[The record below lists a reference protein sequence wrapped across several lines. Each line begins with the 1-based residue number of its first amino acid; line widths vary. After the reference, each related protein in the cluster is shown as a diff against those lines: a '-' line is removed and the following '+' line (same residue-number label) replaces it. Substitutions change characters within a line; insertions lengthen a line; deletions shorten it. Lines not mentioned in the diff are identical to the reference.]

1 MISALGTGIIAACCA
16 GVAVQIAI
24 EIPGVK
30 LGVVEAEGLRVE
42 LVVPDLA
49 REMDAVCDRLRGQL
63 TVEKVA
69 ELDSI
74 RDVRA
79 MFRGWGVDPS
89 KYRPS
94 AEALLRRVAQGKG
107 LYRLSSVVDIINLCS
122 VETGWPYG
130 CYDAHRIK
138 PPAVMRLGRPGET
151 YERIGRAM
159 WHLEGRPV
167 LSDAEGPFG
176 SPTSDSTRTMITEAT
191 TALVTTIFA
200 PPRSPDAA
208 VHRAMEQHAARLE
221 RFCGACITRQEVLPP
236 L

>member
-1 MISALGTGIIAACCA
+1 MQIS
-16 GVAVQIAI
+16 I
-24 EIPGVK
+24 EVPGVK

-42 LVVPDLA
+42 LVVPELA
-49 REMDAVCDRLRGQL
+49 REMDAACERLRAQL
-63 TVEKVA
+63 TVEQVA

-130 CYDAHRIK
+130 CYDAARVQ
-138 PPAVMRLGRPGET
+138 PPVVMRLGRAGET

-167 LSDAEGPFG
+167 LADTEGPFG

-200 PPRSPDAA
+200 PIRSVDDA
-208 VHRAMEQHAARLE
+208 VQRAMEQHAARLE
-221 RFCGACITRQEVLPP
+221 RHCGARITREEILRPKQ
-236 L
+236 